1 MTQAIITARLDPD
14 DVKDFDEFCS
24 KVGIDSSVA
33 INLFVKAVLRE
44 KRIPFE
50 IALVEDPF
58 FLDTNLAYLK
68 KSVQELR
75 SGKGTAHDLIE
86 D

>member
-1 MTQAIITARLDPD
+1 MKQAIITARLDPD
-14 DVKDFDEFCS
+14 DKKDFDEFCS

-50 IALVEDPF
+50 IAMAEDPF
-58 FLDTNLAYLK
+58 F
-68 KSVQELR
+68 
-75 SGKGTAHDLIE
+75 
-86 D
+86 